1 MQDPDR
7 GHVNGA
13 AQSGAPR
20 RRRWLVTVVGGVILL
35 LGIAGF
41 IGHIVRPEDNYWA
54 ETYGPWGLVL
64 GLGIGAVF
72 IALGGYLLVRGRRER
87 PSVSVLNRV
96 NGFATHAGEQSRWTE
111 YSATKRCVAAS
122 LLTVEAA
129 IVSFGTSWLLLRSE
143 EAGVTPWFMGGS
155 VFILFTAFVW
165 GLTINPTKATKWAL
179 LVGPPFILVVGV
191 GGSLL
196 SSALTS

>member
-1 MQDPDR
+1 VDDATP
-7 GHVNGA
+7 
-13 AQSGAPR
+13 SGTPR
-20 RRRWLVTVVGGVILL
+20 PRRWLVRVAGAVILL

-41 IGHIVRPEDNYWA
+41 LGRILRLGDSYWS

-64 GLGIGAVF
+64 SLGLDAVF
-72 IALGGYLLVRGRRER
+72 IALGGYLLARGRRER
-87 PSVSVLNRV
+87 PPGMSVLSRV
-96 NGFATHAGEQSRWTE
+96 DALATSAGEGSRWTE
-111 YSATKRCVAAS
+111 YSLTKRRVAAS

-143 EAGVTPWFMGGS
+143 EAGVAPWFIGGS
-155 VFILFTAFVW
+155 MFIWFTALVW

-179 LVGPPFILVVGV
+179 LLGPPLILVVGI

-196 SSALTS
+196 SWTLTS